1 MDSPKQNIAIIG
13 CGPAGLSAAIYL
25 RRQGIGVTI
34 YEQFQRARP
43 IGSGLMMQPSGMSVL
58 HELGL
63 LEKVLERGKRVEH
76 IFGRDAFSAKPV
88 LDVHYRDLGGDHFGL
103 GIHRHSLFTVLYECA
118 IAEGV
123 TFELGSEI
131 VSVENDSDGIRPVN
145 QTGATMAKYDFVIV
159 ASGSDSEIAQS
170 LFGKITDKKL
180 PYGALWATLDWPD
193 ESELNNN
200 MLEQRYRG
208 ASKMV
213 GVLPLGNDGVDGGQQ
228 RVALFWSIKGCD
240 IAELKSLGLQ
250 KWKDE
255 VKHHWP
261 QTKPLLAQISDFDD
275 LTFADY
281 HHYTLK
287 KPYSNRIAFIGDAW
301 HSTSPQLGQGANMA
315 LLDAK
320 AIDFAVRECGGDL
333 AGMGEK
339 FHGLRKRQIHIYQA
353 LSKMLTPFYQSD
365 STALGFARDHIV
377 SHLVKIPPAPK
388 LMTGMVSGL
397 FAHPFKAG
405 LLGQGNVMELNEPEW
420 AQFK

>member
-1 MDSPKQNIAIIG
+1 
-13 CGPAGLSAAIYL
+13 
-25 RRQGIGVTI
+25 
-34 YEQFQRARP
+34 
-43 IGSGLMMQPSGMSVL
+43 MQPSGMSVL

-63 LEKVLERGKRVEH
+63 LEEVLKRGKRVEH
-76 IFGRDAFSAKPV
+76 IFGADAFSAKPV
-88 LDVHYRDLGGDHFGL
+88 LDVHYSDLGGDHFGL
-103 GIHRHSLFTVLYECA
+103 GLHRHSLFTVLYESA

-123 TFELGSEI
+123 AFELGNEI
-131 VSVENDSDGIRPVN
+131 VGVENDSSGIRPVN
-145 QTGATMAKYDFVIV
+145 QSGAKMARYDFVIV
-159 ASGSDSEIAQS
+159 ASGSDSEVAQS
-170 LFGKITDKKL
+170 LFGKISNKKL
-180 PYGALWATLDWPD
+180 PYGALWATLDWPKISD
-193 ESELNNN
+193 LNNN

-213 GVLPLGNDGVDGGQQ
+213 GVLPLGNDGGAGSRQKA
-228 RVALFWSIKGCD
+228 ALFWSIKGCD
-240 IAELKSLGLQ
+240 IAALKSDGLQ

-255 VKHHWP
+255 VHRHWS
-261 QTKPLLAQISDFDD
+261 QTEPLLAQISSFDQ

-287 KPYSNRIAFIGDAW
+287 KPYSNRVAFIGDAW

-320 AIDFAVRECGGDL
+320 AIDFAVRQSGDNL
-333 AGMGEK
+333 TDMGER
-339 FHGLRKRQIHIYQA
+339 FHALRKRQIGIYQTM
-353 LSKMLTPFYQSD
+353 SKLLTPFYQSD

-405 LLGQGNVMELNEPEW
+405 LLARDIALELNEPDW
-420 AQFK
+420 KNFK